1 MASST
6 QQFKRHAIQ
15 HATLLQLRIL
25 FAFLLISSALVAANE
40 AKIADE
46 SDSRQ
51 QCSGMY
57 SRRDWGGSIDPY
69 IKVDLSKPSTAT
81 STESSVVS
89 LVIFEWTDVDY
100 IGLNTGQA
108 DGGKVY
114 VCDKAAID
122 SKYCSEDN
130 YGQFLLQGST
140 NGSIASVFTKAL
152 TLSGDESQSVT
163 YDVRKTGFYCVGSYA
178 LTADEGYVGTV
189 NFQNAFGKLPA
200 SQIAKLP
207 FYGGLAIAYA
217 VVLAFWMFLYVQ
229 YRSDI
234 LAVQNYITACAAFL
248 AIEMV
253 IVWGYYDVVNTKGH
267 TVFSRFYMV
276 FVAILNA
283 FRNAFTFFLLL
294 IVCMGYGVV
303 KPSLGSNMIKCR
315 ILAGLHFVFGV
326 VYAIASFLITPDS
339 AGPLILLVILP
350 LAATMTAFY
359 LWILSSLT
367 STIRDL
373 TERKQNV
380 KALMYRRLWRLLFAS
395 ILIIFGFFF
404 VNSLIFADR
413 NSPDFIPS
421 HWRSRWFVLDGWLN
435 VVYFFDF
442 LVIAF
447 LWRPTRDN
455 RRFAMSDELA
465 QDDGDGFE
473 IASLAGSLDEEEGIG
488 AGRQY
493 DPVSRRA
500 NPYGAQ
506 GDADSLAGS
515 LHAGATPYAE
525 DGREG
530 SAGQVEVV
538 EGNVSGNGK
547 GKEVQKETEE
557 TERETMFEAPDD
569 QYDRWSEDDDL
580 DEDIGEAT
588 PASQKKEPGKD
599 D

>member
-1 MASST
+1 MAQSI
-6 QQFKRHAIQ
+6 QLFKRPNIRR
-15 HATLLQLRIL
+15 TSPWRLPTL
-25 FAFLLISSALVAANE
+25 FALLLLLSTLVVANE
-40 AKIADE
+40 AKIADVP
-46 SDSRQ
+46 DSRQ

-69 IKVDLSKPSTAT
+69 IKVDLNKPSSES
-81 STESSVVS
+81 STESSIVS
-89 LVIFEWTDVDY
+89 LVIFEWTDVEY

-108 DGGKVY
+108 DGSKVY

-122 SKYCSEDN
+122 AKYCSQDN

-140 NGSIASVFTKAL
+140 NGSIASVFTKAV
-152 TLSGDESQSVT
+152 TLSDDEPATVT

-178 LTADEGYVGTV
+178 LTSDEGYVGTV

-253 IVWGYYDVVNTKGH
+253 IVWGYYDVVNTKGN

-303 KPSLGSNMIKCR
+303 KPTLGSTMTKCR

-326 VYAIASFLITPDS
+326 VYAIASFLVTPDT

-367 STIRDL
+367 STIRNL

-380 KALMYRRLWRLLFAS
+380 KALMYRRLWRLLFIS

-413 NSPDFIPS
+413 NSPDFIPR

-435 VVYFFDF
+435 VVYFVDF

-447 LWRPTRDN
+447 LWRPTRNN

-465 QDDGDGFE
+465 QDEDGDGFE
-473 IASLAGSLDEEEGIG
+473 IASLAGSLDEEEGVG
-488 AGRQY
+488 AGRRY
-493 DPVSRRA
+493 DPVTRSA
-500 NPYGAQ
+500 NPYEAG
-506 GDADSLAGS
+506 GDVDSLAGS
-515 LHAGATPYAE
+515 LHTGTTPYDE
-525 DGREG
+525 NGHENVV
-530 SAGQVEVV
+530 GQVEVEV
-538 EGNVSGNGK
+538 EGNGK
-547 GKEVQKETEE
+547 GKDAKKETEE
-557 TERETMFEAPDD
+557 AERETMFEAPDD
-569 QYDRWSEDDDL
+569 EYDRWSEDDDSNAGI
-580 DEDIGEAT
+580 DEST
-588 PASQKKEPGKD
+588 PVQKKKEPGKD